1 MTMVFPDPADVLN
14 FKLTITPD
22 EGMSPPSSGPA
33 GTAR

>member
-22 EGMSPPSSGPA
+22 EGMSSSSGPA